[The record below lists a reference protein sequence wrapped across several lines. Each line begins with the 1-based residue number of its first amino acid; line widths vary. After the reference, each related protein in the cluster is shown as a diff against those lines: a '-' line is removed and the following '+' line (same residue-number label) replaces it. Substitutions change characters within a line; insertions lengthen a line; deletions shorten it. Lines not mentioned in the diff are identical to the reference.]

1 MSDTRQLLEQA
12 GVKVIDN
19 ADAKSTERGQV
30 SFDSV
35 DGWYPV
41 FQYWQQ
47 GFVGERTPQR
57 ALELIRQYRSWT
69 YACCNRNAIA
79 VASVPLKLYY
89 AKKSRGTRT
98 LFPTRTVSKAMRRS
112 METRPHMAKALSQ
125 AIEVVEIT
133 EHPLLD
139 LMRWVNEG
147 WTWHDA
153 LELTSTYI
161 DLCGMA
167 FWALDLFKGQPRA
180 FQVLPSQYTWPQWT
194 REGQIVRYLFGFMPN
209 QASFTTEEVIYFR
222 QPSPIHQ
229 ILGYGPGH
237 AAYGGVM
244 IQAAVEDYTD
254 RTFKNNAV
262 PAGLLSPEQP
272 LTDDQAKRV
281 VEDWNRKYAG
291 AVNAGKVALAPF
303 KVKFEAFTGDPRMIA
318 KLAER
323 AISKEEIAACYGVPL
338 TKLDLSKADASAQ
351 QGDITY
357 LRDTIFPRCQ
367 RIEDMLNGELTVLYD
382 PDLFLA
388 FDNPIPADRQYELS
402 RAQSMAATSGIVYVN
417 EVRQGFGLDPDPE
430 LDGVLL
436 ERAAPVLMPP
446 DKKPPKDDDEP
457 EADKDEATDD
467 EGEEAKGIRTKAG
480 GTQRFAKVLR
490 GVFAD
495 QRKAVL
501 ARIVKSMRRGR
512 TKSQDMFDLDE
523 WIAKFMEAS
532 QPTLERSIAAGGAQG
547 AEQLPGA
554 IAFDVTSPQTQE
566 FIHTYTYRF
575 ARSVNETTQQALRD
589 VFSSGIAEGQTY
601 QELADGV
608 NAVFDTAERSRS
620 LMIARTEGS
629 RALNAGTTEAW
640 RQSGSVT
647 GMRWMAD
654 PNACEFCLAL
664 AAKYG
669 PEGTPIALG
678 GAFAAQG
685 HRIHG
690 VDGGVMTCDYGDVPH
705 PPLHPNCICDLEPV
719 LVGED

>member
-1 MSDTRQLLEQA
+1 MSDTRQLLENA
-12 GVKVIDN
+12 GVKVLES
-19 ADAKSTERGQV
+19 AEAKSTERGQV

-35 DGWYPV
+35 DGWFPV

-69 YACCNRNAIA
+69 YACCNRNATA

-89 AKKSRGTRT
+89 AKKSRSTRT
-98 LFPTRTVSKAMRRS
+98 LFPTRTVGKSMRRS
-112 METRPHMAKALSQ
+112 LESRQHMAKALSQ

-194 REGQIVRYLFGFMPN
+194 REGQIVRYVFGFMPN
-209 QASFTTEEVIYFR
+209 QASFTPEEVIYFR

-254 RTFKNNAV
+254 RSFKNNAV

-272 LTDDQAKRV
+272 LTDEQAKRV
-281 VEDWNRKYAG
+281 VENWNRQYAG

-303 KVKFEAFTGDPRMIA
+303 KVKFEAFTGDPRMLA

-388 FDNPIPADRQYELS
+388 FDNPVPADRQYELS
-402 RAQSMAATSGIVYVN
+402 RGQAMAATSGIVYVN
-417 EVRQGFGLDPDPE
+417 EVRQAFGLDPDPA

-436 ERAAPVLMPP
+436 ERADPVLMPP
-446 DKKPPKDDDEP
+446 DPKPESDNDA
-457 EADKDEATDD
+457 EADK
-467 EGEEAKGIRTKAG
+467 EEAEPEKEDNAKGLRTKAAG
-480 GTQRFAKVLR
+480 AQRFAKVLR
-490 GVFAD
+490 GLFAD
-495 QRKAVL
+495 QRRVVL
-501 ARIVKSMRRGR
+501 AQLGINGKTRR
-512 TKSQDMFDLDE
+512 KSQGSFDLDE
-523 WIAKFMEAS
+523 WIQRFMETC
-532 QPTLERSIAAGGAQG
+532 QPTLSRSIAAGGEAG
-547 AEQLPGA
+547 AADLPKA
-554 IAFDVTSPQTQE
+554 ISFDITAPQTQE
-566 FIHTYTYRF
+566 FIRDYTYRF
-575 ARSVNETTQQALRD
+575 ARSVNETTQQSLRD
-589 VFSSGIAEGQTY
+589 VFSAGISEGQTY
-601 QELADGV
+601 AEMAQGV
-608 NAVFDTAERSRS
+608 NGVFDYAEKSRS
-620 LMIARTEGS
+620 MMIARTEGS
-629 RALNAGTTEAW
+629 RALNAGSTEAW
-640 RQSGSVT
+640 RQSGQVK
-647 GMRWMAD
+647 GIRWMAD
-654 PNACEFCLAL
+654 PDACEFCLAI

-669 PEGTPIALG
+669 PEGTPLDMG
-678 GAFAAQG
+678 GNFVGMG
-685 HRIHG
+685 HQLHG
-690 VDGGVMTCDYGDVPH
+690 VDGGVMTVTYGDVPY
-705 PPLHPNCICDLEPV
+705 PPLHPNCICDTEPV
-719 LVGED
+719 LIGED